1 MAQISQKDLAIIIVS
16 WNVRDILL
24 QNIVALRKSQG
35 VSLEIIV
42 VDNVSKD
49 GTVDAIR
56 AAYPDVIVIANT
68 ENLGFSK
75 ACNQGIDVSSAR
87 HVLLLNPDM
96 LVEADA
102 LAKTVAYLDAHPDVA
117 VVSGKLLNKHGKPMH
132 HMRRFPTIVDQLIIM
147 FKLSRLFPKLLHRYH
162 ALDLDPNV
170 EQPVDTVRG
179 SYFAINRTALDTIG
193 KLDERYYI
201 WFEEV
206 DYCKRAHSHKMKVMY
221 VPSIIAHDL
230 VGQSFKQ
237 KHLFW
242 KQSHFLRSMLS
253 YFEKWH
259 PGWRVWVIR
268 SARPAVLLAAKVADL
283 LMY

>member
-1 MAQISQKDLAIIIVS
+1 MAQISQKDLAVIIVS
-16 WNVRDILL
+16 WNVREIL
-24 QNIVALRKSQG
+24 QKNIDTLRQTQG
-35 VSLEIIV
+35 VDIEIIV
-42 VDNVSKD
+42 VDNHSKD
-49 GTVDAIR
+49 GTVDALR
-56 AAYPDVIVIANT
+56 ASYPEVLVIAN
-68 ENLGFSK
+68 EKNLGFSK
-75 ACNQGIDVSSAR
+75 ACNQGIEASNAR

-102 LAKTVAYLDAHPDVA
+102 LAKTVAYLDAHPKVA

-132 HMRRFPTIVDQLIIM
+132 HFRRFPTIADQLVVM

-162 ALDLDPNV
+162 AIDLDPNK
-170 EQPVDTVRG
+170 EQVVDSVRG

-193 KLDERYYI
+193 MLDERYYI

-206 DYCKRAHSHKMKVMY
+206 DYCKRVHSHKMEVVY
-221 VPSIIAHDL
+221 VPSIVAQDL

-237 KHLFW
+237 KHFFW

-268 SARPAVLLAAKVADL
+268 LARPTILIAAKVADL
-283 LMY
+283 VMY